1 MSEIL
6 ERLQSAIRDRYLVER
21 ELGRGGMA
29 TVYLATDLRHD
40 RSVAIKVLHPDLSAT
55 IGSERF
61 EREIKLAARLQH
73 PHILGLH
80 DSGEADGLLYYV
92 MPFVQGESVRDRLN
106 REHQLPVDEALQ
118 ITLEVADALGYAHSQ
133 GIVHRDIKPE
143 NVLMSNGHAL
153 VADFGI
159 ARARTEAADQSR
171 LTQTGMTLGT
181 PVYMSPEQSTGAHV
195 GPTADIYSLACMLFE
210 MLAGEPP
217 FTGPN
222 SMSIMAKHAMEAV
235 PGVRVVRPSVPE
247 EVEEAILAAMEKS
260 PADRP
265 KSAAEFCE
273 ILGSPLGATTA
284 RRLTSRHTAARRLTP
299 SARLAFRKAPWWRRP
314 WVIVG
319 GIGGVA
325 AAALALMLVKG
336 GSSFGAAV
344 GGDLDENRVA
354 VLYFDDLTPDSSL
367 GYLAD
372 GLTEALIDQL
382 KPVTAIDVL
391 SKDAVSRFRGKHAPM
406 DSVARVL
413 EAGTL
418 VNGGVSANGDRV
430 RISISVIDGN
440 SDAERARGFEVSQA
454 DLLTVPQVVV
464 DSVSEYLREYLG
476 AQLRTHELSAGTRNP
491 RAWTLAQ
498 RAEKLR
504 KDGVSAV
511 AAGDSGKA
519 AEDFAQADSLLVQA
533 ERADPKW
540 VRPIALKSS
549 LAFSRAL
556 SIRDPHQAAPVVEGG
571 LASAD
576 RALQLDAS
584 SIDARET
591 RGRLRYLRWQ
601 LQLDEKK
608 EADALLE
615 GAREDLVAVT
625 RADRTRASAWVALS
639 AVYSQL
645 HEQHDSYLAA
655 QRAYEEDAYLT
666 GVENV
671 LMQLFATSYDLE
683 RFPQAVDW
691 CNKGAD
697 RFAANWQFVSCK
709 LLLRLTNAVPA
720 DADSAWVELK
730 TLEQLVPAG
739 EKAFQMRRHRMYVAA
754 SLAKSGQQ
762 DSARRVLEGA
772 RGTPD
777 VDPRSRLLTAEA
789 LVRTL
794 LGTPADTAEAFRLLK
809 AYVVSQPLHGKGFA
823 STQHWW
829 WRGLK
834 NDTRWSAYLGGPP
847 SS

>member
-6 ERLQSAIRDRYLVER
+6 ERLQSAIKDRYHVER

-40 RSVAIKVLHPDLSAT
+40 RLVAIKVLHPDLSAT

-80 DSGEADGLLYYV
+80 DSGSADGLLYYV
-92 MPFVQGESVRDRLN
+92 MPFIQGESVRDRLN

-133 GIVHRDIKPE
+133 GIIHRDIKPE

-235 PGVRVVRPSVPE
+235 PSVRVVRPSVPE

-265 KSAAEFCE
+265 KNASEFCE

-284 RRLTSRHTAARRLTP
+284 RRLTSRHTAVRRLSTGARR
-299 SARLAFRKAPWWRRP
+299 AYRRPWWRQP

-325 AAALALMLVKG
+325 AATLALILTKG
-336 GSSFGAAV
+336 GPSFGAAV
-344 GGDLDENRVA
+344 GNALDENRVA

-372 GLTEALIDQL
+372 GVTEALIDHL
-382 KPVTAIDVL
+382 KPVAAIDVL
-391 SKDAVSRFRGKHAPM
+391 SRDAVSRFRGKHAPM

-413 EAGTL
+413 EAGTI
-418 VNGGVSANGDRV
+418 VKGGVSTNGDRI

-440 SDAERARGFEVSQA
+440 SDAERARGFEVSNA
-454 DLLTVPQVVV
+454 DLLTVPQVVA
-464 DSVSEYLREYLG
+464 DSVSEYLREYVG
-476 AQLRTHELSAGTRNP
+476 GQLRTRQLSAGTRNP

-533 ERADPKW
+533 EKADPKW
-540 VRPIALKSS
+540 VRPIALKSGVA
-549 LAFSRAL
+549 LSRAL
-556 SIRDPHQAAPVVEGG
+556 SIKDPHRAAPIVDQG

-576 RALQLDAS
+576 RALKLDAS
-584 SIDARET
+584 NIDARET

-639 AVYSQL
+639 SVYSQL
-645 HEQHDSYLAA
+645 HEQPDSYLAA

-671 LMQLFATSYDLE
+671 LMQLFATAYDME
-683 RFPQAVDW
+683 RFPQAVEW
-691 CNKGAD
+691 CDKGAN
-697 RFAANWQFVSCK
+697 RFARNWQFVSCK

-720 DADSAWVELK
+720 DADSAWAELK
-730 TLEQLVPAG
+730 TLDQLLPAS
-739 EKAFQMRRHRMYVAA
+739 EKAFQLRRHRMYVAA

-762 DSARRVLEGA
+762 DSARRVLEAA

-809 AYVVSQPLHGKGFA
+809 DYVVSQPLHGKGFA
-823 STQHWW
+823 KTQHWW

-834 NDTRWSAYLGGPP
+834 NDARWSAYLGGAP

>member
-1 MSEIL
+1 
-6 ERLQSAIRDRYLVER
+6 
-21 ELGRGGMA
+21 MA
-29 TVYLATDLRHD
+29 TVYLASDLRHD
-40 RSVAIKVLHPDLSAT
+40 RWVAIKVLHPDLSAT

-80 DSGEADGLLYYV
+80 DSGQADGLLYYV

-133 GIVHRDIKPE
+133 GIIHRDIKPE

-235 PGVRVVRPSVPE
+235 PSVRVVRPSVPE

-273 ILGSPLGATTA
+273 ILGSPLGATTS
-284 RRLTSRHTAARRLTP
+284 RRLTSRHTAARRLTTGT
-299 SARLAFRKAPWWRRP
+299 RLAWRPPWWRRP

-336 GSSFGAAV
+336 GPSFGAAV
-344 GGDLDENRVA
+344 GDPLDENRVA

-372 GLTEALIDQL
+372 GLTEALIDHL

-391 SKDAVSRFRGKHAPM
+391 SRDAVSRFRGKHAPM

-413 EAGTL
+413 EAGTI
-418 VNGGVSANGDRV
+418 VKGGVSSNGDRV

-454 DLLTVPQVVV
+454 DLLTVPQVVA
-464 DSVSEYLREYLG
+464 DSVSAYLREYLG
-476 AQLRTHELSAGTRNP
+476 AQLRTRELSAGTRNT

-511 AAGDSGKA
+511 AAGDSVTA
-519 AEDFAQADSLLVQA
+519 AENFAQADLLLTQA
-533 ERADPKW
+533 ESADPKW

-549 LAFSRAL
+549 LALSRAL
-556 SIRDPHQAAPVVEGG
+556 SIRDPHRAAPIVQQG

-576 RALQLDAS
+576 RALKREVAN
-584 SIDARET
+584 IDARET
-591 RGRLRYLRWQ
+591 RGRLRYVRWQ
-601 LQLDEKK
+601 LQLDEKA

-625 RADRTRASAWVALS
+625 KADRTRASAWVALS
-639 AVYSQL
+639 SVYSQL

-666 GVENV
+666 SVENV
-671 LMQLFATSYDLE
+671 LLQLFSTSYDME
-683 RFPQAVDW
+683 RFPQAVEW

-697 RFAANWQFVSCK
+697 RFATNWQFVSCK

-720 DADSAWVELK
+720 DADSAWAELK
-730 TLEQLVPAG
+730 TLERLVPAS
-739 EKAFQMRRHRMYVAA
+739 EKALQVRRHRMYVAA

-809 AYVVSQPLHGKGFA
+809 DYVVSQPLHGKGFA
-823 STQHWW
+823 RTQHWW

>member
-1 MSEIL
+1 
-6 ERLQSAIRDRYLVER
+6 
-21 ELGRGGMA
+21 MA
-29 TVYLATDLRHD
+29 TVYLASDLRHD
-40 RSVAIKVLHPDLSAT
+40 RWVAIKVLHPDLSAT

-80 DSGEADGLLYYV
+80 DSGQADGLLYYV

-133 GIVHRDIKPE
+133 GIIHRDIKPE

-235 PGVRVVRPSVPE
+235 PSVRVVRPSVPE

-273 ILGSPLGATTA
+273 ILGSPLGATTS
-284 RRLTSRHTAARRLTP
+284 RRLTSRHTAARRLTTGT
-299 SARLAFRKAPWWRRP
+299 RLAWRPPWWRRP

-336 GSSFGAAV
+336 GPSFGAAV
-344 GGDLDENRVA
+344 GDPLDENRVA

-372 GLTEALIDQL
+372 GLTEALIDHL

-391 SKDAVSRFRGKHAPM
+391 SRDAVSRFRGKHAPM

-413 EAGTL
+413 EAGTI
-418 VNGGVSANGDRV
+418 VKGGVSSNGDRV

-454 DLLTVPQVVV
+454 DLLTVPQVVA

-476 AQLRTHELSAGTRNP
+476 AQLRTRELSAGTRNT

-511 AAGDSGKA
+511 TAGDSVTA
-519 AEDFAQADSLLVQA
+519 AENFAQADLLLTQA
-533 ERADPKW
+533 ESADPKW

-549 LAFSRAL
+549 LALSRAL
-556 SIRDPHQAAPVVEGG
+556 SIRDPHRAAPIVQQG

-576 RALQLDAS
+576 RALKREVAN
-584 SIDARET
+584 IDARET
-591 RGRLRYLRWQ
+591 RGRLRYVRWQ
-601 LQLDEKK
+601 LQLDEKA

-639 AVYSQL
+639 SVYSQL

-666 GVENV
+666 SVENV
-671 LMQLFATSYDLE
+671 LLQLFSTSYDME
-683 RFPQAVDW
+683 RFPQAVEW

-697 RFAANWQFVSCK
+697 RFATNWQFVSCK

-720 DADSAWVELK
+720 DADSAWAELK
-730 TLEQLVPAG
+730 TLERLVPAS
-739 EKAFQMRRHRMYVAA
+739 EKALQVRRHRMYVAA

-809 AYVVSQPLHGKGFA
+809 DYVVSQPLHGKGFA
-823 STQHWW
+823 RTQHWW